1 MYDIVIIGAGV
12 TGCAIARSLSRYRL
26 KVCVLEKG
34 SDVCEGSSKANSGIV
49 HAGFDAKP
57 GTLKAK
63 LNVEG
68 ARRMPALSKELD
80 FAFCN
85 NEALVLCF
93 DTAQLD
99 DLRALYERGMENGVD
114 GLELL
119 DAEGVRHLEPALN
132 PVAGALLAKTSGIV
146 CPFELTL
153 ALAENAADNG
163 VEFRF
168 EQEVQGIVRSGEGF
182 RITTDK
188 SLIESRM
195 VVNAAGVYADR
206 IHSMV
211 CDTPLKITPRRGEY
225 FLLDKDAGGI
235 VQRTIF
241 QLPTKMG
248 KGILVSP
255 TAHGN
260 LLIGPSAE
268 NIDDKEN
275 TATTDAGLASVR
287 ERAALSVADLPYQ
300 KTITSFTGLRAVGDT
315 GDFII
320 GESAEGFFDA
330 AGIESPGLT
339 SAPAIGDYVCELI
352 GQRTELIPD
361 PDFRPERK
369 GVVHFAHLSREE
381 QNALIREN
389 PAYGSIVCRC
399 EQVTEGE
406 ILDALYRTLGAV
418 TLDGVKRRTRAGMG
432 RCQAGFCTPRVME
445 LLAEKLGCGLTDVR
459 KR

>member
-1 MYDIVIIGAGV
+1 MYDIVIVGAGV
-12 TGCAIARSLSRYRL
+12 TGCAAARSLSRYRL

-49 HAGFDAKP
+49 HAGFDARP
-57 GTLKAK
+57 GSLKAR

-68 ARRMPALSKELD
+68 ARRMPALSHELD
-80 FAFCN
+80 FAYRN

-93 DTAQLD
+93 NEAQLD
-99 DLRALYERGMENGVD
+99 DLRALYERGIENGVE

-119 DAEGVRHLEPALN
+119 DAEGVRRIEPALA
-132 PVAGALLAKTSGIV
+132 PVAGALLARTSGIV

-153 ALAENAADNG
+153 ALAENAAANG
-163 VEFRF
+163 VTFRF
-168 EQEVQGIVRSGEGF
+168 DEAVEHIVRIEGGF
-182 RITTDK
+182 RITTGK
-188 SLIESRM
+188 GIVESRCI
-195 VVNAAGVYADR
+195 VNAAGLYADA
-206 IHSMV
+206 IHNMV
-211 CDTPLKITPRRGEY
+211 CAEPIRIIPRRGEY
-225 FLLDKDAGGI
+225 FLLDKEVGSL

-248 KGILVSP
+248 KGVLVSP

-275 TATTDAGLASVR
+275 TATTTDGLASVKA
-287 ERAALSVADLPYQ
+287 RAALSVAELPYH
-300 KTITSFTGLRAVGDT
+300 KTITSFTGLRAVGET

-339 SAPAIGDYVCELI
+339 SAPAVGDYLCELI
-352 GQRTELIPD
+352 GKRIALEPN
-361 PDFRPERK
+361 PDFQPERR
-369 GVVHFAHLSREE
+369 GVTHFAQLSREE

-406 ILDALYRTLGAV
+406 ILDALYRPLGAT

-445 LLAEKLGCGLTDVR
+445 LLAEKLGCALTDVR